1 MRFFRRS
8 EPEYPPE
15 QAAQSWPAVPPSLHH
30 ESFEVGED
38 KHTTLQPPP
47 QPYYSPGA
55 VTPWLG
61 LRSRLSQVPMNRW
74 TVLLLLVLARLLISL
89 ADLNTNLVTAKT
101 QAVSACTEV
110 EDVGSSMASMP
121 HYLSAGVNRMA
132 ADGITKAVQGMVE
145 ILLMVLTGVQQLIL
159 FFIEFEI
166 GTFLCLSTAIAQ
178 AVFELGKSVIEGTTK
193 ALNTAIKAITRDLN
207 TAFDGAINALA
218 NVAGGIDDFES
229 WLTGEKAGSAKTDI
243 ESFKD
248 HLKMLD
254 NVQID
259 TSSVLGGITDIEH
272 KIAYDNVK
280 NVAKEAIAI
289 PFDMVKRLLNE
300 SYGTW
305 EFDQS
310 VFPIPAKESLSFC
323 SDNST
328 LENFF
333 EVLFKIAANAKI
345 IAVAVLIILA
355 VLACAVMAW
364 WEIKRFNRQ
373 LQKSQALIDREPM
386 DIVYISGRP
395 LTAGTGVWLSER
407 LSRDP
412 KRQSLIRWVI
422 AYATTYKALFV
433 LALAVAGG
441 FSCLCQWIIMRAV
454 QQEVPALTTTVG
466 DFAGDVVTS
475 LEQASTKWANDSNS
489 VILGFQDDINND
501 MFGYVRHATDAA
513 NDTINTFN
521 HYMQEGLNNAFGGV
535 DQLEK
540 FMKGIIQ
547 CLIGNKL
554 DSIQQGLTWVH
565 QKARVTLPLFPAD
578 LFSVGVNESI
588 SGNPNTTTFLS
599 TPASTVTDEIT
610 GAMNSVVDILW
621 SSIIQEIVIS
631 LVLFLIYVAYVFFA
645 GAEAAIRMAM
655 SDQVHEDQGRQQSYA
670 SGRHETKSP
679 TPRVPGIDGDDA
691 VPETHMK
698 LPARGRPEDPLADQD
713 SMTGEHAG
721 LALSDSRGRMGSPT
735 PQRDYVKQSEYG
747 WIQDSG
753 R

>member
-1 MRFFRRS
+1 
-8 EPEYPPE
+8 
-15 QAAQSWPAVPPSLHH
+15 
-30 ESFEVGED
+30 
-38 KHTTLQPPP
+38 
-47 QPYYSPGA
+47 
-55 VTPWLG
+55 
-61 LRSRLSQVPMNRW
+61 MNRW

-178 AVFELGKSVIEGTTK
+178 AVIEVGEFAINSTTK
-193 ALNTAIKAITRDLN
+193 ALNAAIKKIADDLTSAAGKVTGGLDDIRNAVHNDPVLEWIDKMVPDTRGLENDLKKLG
-207 TAFDGAINALA
+207 D
-218 NVAGGIDDFES
+218 
-229 WLTGEKAGSAKTDI
+229 
-243 ESFKD
+243 
-248 HLKMLD
+248 
-254 NVQID
+254 VQID
-259 TSSVLGGITDIEH
+259 TSSVLGGMTDLEH

-328 LENFF
+328 LERFF

-386 DIVYISGRP
+386 DIVYIGGRP

-565 QKARVTLPLFPAD
+565 EKARVTLPLFPAD
-578 LFSVGVNESI
+578 LFCVGVNESI

-610 GAMNSVVDILW
+610 GAVNSVVDVLW

-655 SDQVHEDQGRQQSYA
+655 SDR
-670 SGRHETKSP
+670 
-679 TPRVPGIDGDDA
+679 
-691 VPETHMK
+691 
-698 LPARGRPEDPLADQD
+698 
-713 SMTGEHAG
+713 
-721 LALSDSRGRMGSPT
+721 
-735 PQRDYVKQSEYG
+735 
-747 WIQDSG
+747 
-753 R
+753 